1 MAPNKTIMKSIID
14 IFFAIGSNFKD
25 IFVAK
30 FLKSIPNITG
40 TVTIKNMSR
49 DMLNKEISWV
59 ILDPPNMLTD
69 VKTIKGIVK
78 THNKLII
85 AVKDIERATSPFE
98 KEVSKLD
105 VTPPGAA
112 AIIITPIASSGF
124 IDHIF
129 TIIIH

>member
-1 MAPNKTIMKSIID
+1 
-14 IFFAIGSNFKD
+14 
-25 IFVAK
+25 
-30 FLKSIPNITG
+30 
-40 TVTIKNMSR
+40 
-49 DMLNKEISWV
+49 
-59 ILDPPNMLTD
+59 MLTD

-112 AIIITPIASSGF
+112 AIIITPIAISGATG
-124 IDHIF
+124 HII
-129 TIIIH
+129 TSPKPISGSIIIWEKATTKKSRGCFTTLKKSLPVKPKPSANIIKAKANGKIKSVTIFICVIIKIL